1 MAGIVHICICVGASA
16 GDIQGTMVW
25 GRSNSIDC
33 ANVWTDALFY
43 KIQKNSVLVSA
54 AALVLTLNGMPSIVQ
69 GLYWFNGAWNYI
81 PFFYLTLFNLAL
93 LIRYEF
99 EKIPQKRWLIGSVL
113 LSFLISGGNHVTGFL
128 NIMLLSLG
136 GGSFKTE
143 KTTALS
149 VGFGNIG
156 VLYYGIRSRYSSPT
170 EFFSKADCD
179 RNTPGSIY

>member
-1 MAGIVHICICVGASA
+1 MIVLMFGLMHYFIKTVFGVL
-16 GDIQGTMVW
+16 D
-25 GRSNSIDC
+25 
-33 ANVWTDALFY
+33 
-43 KIQKNSVLVSA
+43 IQKNSVLVSA

-149 VGFGNIG
+149 LGFGNIG

-179 RNTPGSIY
+179 RKTPGSIY